1 MSAVEHKH
9 PGYCVSSKG
18 ELRDV
23 DRVPG
28 DDDEG
33 GWGIDTVPLTDDS
46 FSYALGARGST
57 RRKLAAASGCIIE
70 YVGRLACFAGYRKNL
85 CGKQPVS

>member
-1 MSAVEHKH
+1 MSARWSTSI
-9 PGYCVSSKG
+9 PGTVSRPKG

-46 FSYALGARGST
+46 SST
-57 RRKLAAASGCIIE
+57 PWEREVL
-70 YVGRLACFAGYRKNL
+70 
-85 CGKQPVS
+85 PVES